1 MIMKNKLTLFLVAI
15 LLSFTVVKAETF
27 VNLTPAPAEMT
38 VGTGELTLTR
48 NMKVGYSSKLPAE
61 MVTEV
66 TRFVSALNDATDLG
80 ATAVK
85 GKGLITVELDKS
97 LPEEGYTLDV
107 TTDGATLKASA
118 AAGLFYGFQTIR
130 KILPPN
136 VMAGV
141 KAAVPTLYTLP
152 VVSINDAPRYPYR
165 GYMLDVSRHFFD
177 ADQIKKMLDV
187 MAMYKMNRFHWH
199 LTDDHGWRMPMDKY
213 PELTEQGATNRNIL
227 RTDFDEQRQ
236 WRDGHDKTYGPFA
249 YTKDEINDI
258 VKYAADRH
266 IQVIP
271 EVDLPGHMV
280 AAINVY
286 PEFSTDPK
294 SKRANGF
301 PKDFEPIASQP
312 ATHFTHNIWNVGGV
326 SRDVLDVSNPAV
338 MQFVQDVVD
347 QLAEYFPYEYIHI
360 GGDECPTDAWAAS
373 DSCQAMKQRLGLKS
387 DRALQSWF
395 TKQIADYA
403 RQKHGKKL
411 MGWNELITDEDPDM
425 DLVKELN
432 PVIMCWVAADYAAN
446 LAQQNGLTHIY
457 TPHNKGYY
465 INRSYKGYDKVGA
478 VRDGSLDLSYNSN
491 PPENDLC
498 IGVQGSFWT
507 EQVDRRRDLEYLTLP
522 RLQAIAE
529 HGWTPQNKKDYQ
541 DFLRRMRA
549 DESFM
554 HQAGYNYARHQL
566 AE

>member
-1 MIMKNKLTLFLVAI
+1 MKNKLTLFLMV
-15 LLSFTVVKAETF
+15 LVLGFTTVNATGF

-38 VGTGELTLTR
+38 VGTGELPLTSG
-48 NMKVGYSSKLPAE
+48 MKVGYASNLTKD

-66 TRFVSALNDATDLG
+66 TRFVEALNKATDLDAK
-80 ATAVK
+80 ATK
-85 GKGLITVELDKS
+85 GKGLISVELDKS
-97 LPEEGYTLDV
+97 IPEEGYKLDV
-107 TTDGATLKASA
+107 TTDGATLKAST

-130 KILPPN
+130 KILPSN

-141 KAAVPTLYTLP
+141 KAAVPTVYALP
-152 VVSINDAPRYPYR
+152 VVAINDAPRYPYR

-177 ADQIKKMLDV
+177 ADQVKKMLDV

-199 LTDDHGWRMPMDKY
+199 VTDDHGWRIPIDKY
-213 PELTEQGATNRNIL
+213 PELTEKGATNRNIL

-236 WRDGHDKTYGPFA
+236 WRDGNDKVYGPYA
-249 YTKDEINDI
+249 YTKEEIIDI
-258 VKYAADRH
+258 VNYARDRH
-266 IQVIP
+266 IEVIP

-280 AAINVY
+280 AAISAY
-286 PEFSTDPK
+286 PEFSTDPEGK
-294 SKRANGF
+294 MAVGF
-301 PKDFEPIASQP
+301 PKDFQPIAAQP
-312 ATHFTHNIWNVGGV
+312 TTHFTHNIWNVGGV

-338 MQFVQDVVD
+338 MQFVKDVID
-347 QLAEYFPYEYIHI
+347 QLAEYFPSEYIHI
-360 GGDECPTDAWAAS
+360 GGDECPTFAWEKS
-373 DSCQAMKQRLGLKS
+373 DSCQAMKERLGLKS

-403 RQKHGKKL
+403 MTNHGKKL

-425 DLVKELN
+425 DLVKAVN
-432 PVIMCWVAADYAAN
+432 PVIMCWVAADYAAD
-446 LAQQNGLTHIY
+446 LAQKNGLQHIY

-465 INRSYKGYDKVGA
+465 INRSFKGIDKVGA

-491 PPENDLC
+491 PPDNELC
-498 IGVQGSFWT
+498 IGVQGTFWT

-529 HGWTPQNKKDYQ
+529 HGWTPQDKKDYQ
-541 DFLRRMRA
+541 DFLQRMRA
-549 DESFM
+549 DEALM

-566 AE
+566 D